1 MRTPDGCQAMVQVMV
16 TGARL
21 AGGLTPDR
29 AETLLTIMLE
39 HSYFNGLDEADLRDM
54 LEQACRRP
62 PQSLGEQASQLDD
75 AALAFQFMVL
85 VVNAEGTHE
94 EHLFLDSARQLEI
107 SQDDAAALL
116 AAGTPPELDI
126 LNAEEVLEEV
136 YLDVL
141 LAAAAADGRIAPEEL
156 DKLVSF
162 ACSRLEFRLLPRTE
176 IEDVM
181 EASLQ
186 GFLDH
191 GFESWMET
199 LTLALPMV
207 EQRQTAYQLAQEMIA
222 ADHEITT
229 EELSFMRSLASALN
243 LPG

>member
-16 TGARL
+16 TGARI

-39 HSYFNGLDEADLRDM
+39 HPYFEGLDEAALREM

-62 PQSLGEQASQLDD
+62 PRSLREQAPQLDK
-75 AALAFQFMVL
+75 AALAFQFLVL
-85 VVNAEGTHE
+85 VVNAEG
-94 EHLFLDSARQLEI
+94 EHSDQMFFDSAQQLGI
-107 SQDDAAALL
+107 PQDEAATII
-116 AAGTPPELDI
+116 AAGTPPELEI
-126 LNAEEVLEEV
+126 LDAQEALEEV

-141 LAAAAADGRIAPEEL
+141 LAAAAADGIIAPEEL

-162 ACSRLEFRLLPRTE
+162 ACSRMEFRLLPRTE

-181 EASLQ
+181 AASLQ

-199 LTLALPMV
+199 LTIALPLT

-222 ADHEITT
+222 ADREVTT
-229 EELSFMRSLASALN
+229 EETSFMRALASALS
-243 LPG
+243 LPA